1 MKKISCLLLI
11 ACVALRAGAQK
22 TDEQALRSIADNIL
36 RQPVT
41 EFVGVKD
48 GKTYLNTK
56 DIPKGEDVKFKS
68 PLGEWHYSNGVLD
81 RAMVHLGQHLG
92 EQKYVDYAVKH
103 VKFGFD
109 NYEYFR
115 ATFRNDR
122 KHHTW
127 CFGQLW
133 TMKELDDFGAMGA
146 AVIDVYELTGKS
158 NAAYKKYFED
168 GSVRITSGQERLPD
182 GTLCRTFPKQMTVW
196 ADDAY
201 MGVSF
206 LARLAHITGNRKYLD
221 DAATQIINIA
231 GYLWDESKQLYYH
244 CYYSDLK
251 RNGVAYWG
259 RANGWITLATCE
271 LLSVMPDDHP
281 QKSTL
286 KSLLERQIVGFARY
300 QDGQG
305 FWRQLLDKSDSYQE
319 SSVTALFTYGVARAV
334 NEGWIPDSY
343 RSIALNG
350 WRAMKASKITDDGHF
365 KDVCVGTGIADDL
378 PFYYNRPVGENEK
391 HGLGL
396 IIECGV
402 EIMKMSQKKP

>member
-1 MKKISCLLLI
+1 MKKNILLPLV
-11 ACVALRAGAQK
+11 ACATLGASAQK

-41 EFVGVKD
+41 EFVGAKD
-48 GKTYLNTK
+48 GKTYVSAK
-56 DIPKGEDVKFKS
+56 DIPAGEDVKFKS

-81 RAMVHLGQHLG
+81 RAMIHLGQYLG
-92 EQKYVDYAVKH
+92 EAKYVDYAVKH
-103 VKFGFD
+103 VAFGFD
-109 NYEYFR
+109 NYKYFK

-127 CFGQLW
+127 PFGQLW

-158 NAAYKKYFED
+158 DTALKKYFED

-182 GTLCRTFPKQMTVW
+182 GTLCRTFPRPMTVW

-206 LARLAHITGNRKYLD
+206 LSRLAYITKDDKYLD
-221 DAATQIINIA
+221 DAAKQIINIA
-231 GYLWDESKQLYYH
+231 GYLWDAGKQLYFH
-244 CYYSDLK
+244 CYYSDLE
-251 RNGVAYWG
+251 RNGVACWG

-271 LLSVMPDDHP
+271 LLSVMPDAHP
-281 QKSTL
+281 QKETL
-286 KSLLERQIVGFARY
+286 KALLEWQIVGYSRY

-305 FWRQLLDKSDSYQE
+305 FWHQLIDKSDSYQE
-319 SSVTALFTYGVARAV
+319 SSVTALFTYGVAKAV
-334 NEGWIPDSY
+334 NESWIPDSY

-350 WRAMKASKITDDGHF
+350 WKAMKSEKITDDGRF
-365 KDVCVGTGIADDL
+365 KDVCVGTGITDDL
-378 PFYYNRPVGENEK
+378 PFYYNRPVGDNEK

-396 IIECGV
+396 IIECGI
-402 EIMKMSQKKP
+402 EIMKMNRQK